1 MKARASTTPWTR
13 RGVLAA
19 AAGGLAACTTR
30 PASLQGSAGQ
40 RIDQAVDTAQAELF
54 STVAGSQ
61 ELAQRAQG
69 LLVIPNIT
77 HVGLF
82 ASGAYGEGAL
92 RINGVTV
99 DYYSLSA
106 VSIGF
111 TFGAQAYHQALFFL
125 TPEALQD
132 FRLADGWT
140 LGVDAA
146 VVVNTDGAAGSL
158 NTMSFNRP
166 MVEVVFGQRGLIADA
181 SLAGAK
187 YSRIYR

>member
-1 MKARASTTPWTR
+1 MDSWTR

-19 AAGGLAACTTR
+19 VGGGLAACTTT
-30 PASLQGSAGQ
+30 PGPQGGAGG
-40 RIDQAVDTAQAELF
+40 RIDAAVDVALGELYA
-54 STVAGSQ
+54 SVAGS
-61 ELAQRAQG
+61 EDLAARAQG
-69 LLVIPNIT
+69 VLVIPNIT
-77 HVGLF
+77 RLGFVAG
-82 ASGAYGEGAL
+82 GAYGEGAL
-92 RINGVTV
+92 RIQGATV

-111 TFGAQAYHQALFFL
+111 TLGATAYNQALFFL

-158 NTMSFNRP
+158 NTTSFNRP
-166 MVEVVFGQRGLIADA
+166 IVEIVFAQRGLLADA

>member
-1 MKARASTTPWTR
+1 MTPWTR
-13 RGVLAA
+13 RGFLAA
-19 AAGGLAACTTR
+19 GAGGLAACTTR
-30 PASLQGSAGQ
+30 PASLEGSAGAK
-40 RIDQAVDTAQAELF
+40 IDGAVDAALVELFATVSGSEQLAAQA
-54 STVAGSQ
+54 
-61 ELAQRAQG
+61 QG
-69 LLVIPNIT
+69 VLVIPNINR
-77 HVGLF
+77 LAFF
-82 ASGAYGEGAL
+82 AGGAYGEGAL

-111 TFGAQAYHQALFFL
+111 SLGAQAYNQVLFFL

-146 VVVNTDGAAGSL
+146 VVVDTDGAAGSL
-158 NTMSFNRP
+158 NTASFNRP
-166 MVEVVFGQRGLIADA
+166 IVEVVYAQRGLIADA

-187 YSRIYR
+187 YSRVYR

>member
-1 MKARASTTPWTR
+1 MKETSMTPWTR
-13 RGVLAA
+13 RGVLAL
-19 AAGGLAACTTR
+19 AGTGLAACTTR
-30 PASLQGSAGQ
+30 PASLEGSAGQ
-40 RIDQAVDTAQAELF
+40 RIDAAVDAALAELF
-54 STVAGSQ
+54 ASVSGAEQ
-61 ELAQRAQG
+61 LAAQAQG
-69 LLVIPNIT
+69 VLIIPNIT
-77 HVGLF
+77 RLGFF
-82 ASGAYGEGAL
+82 AGGAYGEGAL
-92 RINGVTV
+92 RIRGATV

-111 TFGAQAYHQALFFL
+111 TFGAQAYNQALFFL

-146 VVVNTDGAAGSL
+146 VVVNTEGAAGSL
-158 NTMSFNRP
+158 NTTSFNRP
-166 MVEVVFGQRGLIADA
+166 IVEVVYAQRGLLADA

>member
-1 MKARASTTPWTR
+1 MKDVSMTPWTR
-13 RGVLAA
+13 RGFLAV

-40 RIDQAVDTAQAELF
+40 RIDARVDQAQAELF
-54 STVAGSQ
+54 SVVSGAEQ
-61 ELAQRAQG
+61 LAARAQG
-69 LLVIPNIT
+69 LLIIPDIT
-77 HVGLF
+77 QIGLF

-92 RINGVTV
+92 RIGGATV
-99 DYYSLSA
+99 EYYSLSA
-106 VSIGF
+106 VGIGF
-111 TFGAQAYHQALFFL
+111 TFGAQAYNQALFFL

-140 LGVDAA
+140 LGVDGA
-146 VVVNTDGAAGSL
+146 VTVNTEGAAGSL
-158 NTMSFNRP
+158 NTGTFNRP
-166 MVEVVFGQRGLIADA
+166 IVEVVFGQRGLIADA

>member
-1 MKARASTTPWTR
+1 MTPWTR
-13 RGVLAA
+13 RGVLAL
-19 AAGGLAACTTR
+19 AGTGLAACTTR
-30 PASLQGSAGQ
+30 PASLEGSAGQ
-40 RIDQAVDTAQAELF
+40 RIDAAVDAALAELF
-54 STVAGSQ
+54 ASVSGAEQ
-61 ELAQRAQG
+61 LAAQAQG
-69 LLVIPNIT
+69 VLIIPNIT
-77 HVGLF
+77 RLGFF
-82 ASGAYGEGAL
+82 AGGAYGEGAL
-92 RINGVTV
+92 RIRGATV

-111 TFGAQAYHQALFFL
+111 TFGAQAYNQALFFL

-146 VVVNTDGAAGSL
+146 VVVNTEGAAGSL
-158 NTMSFNRP
+158 NTTSFNRP
-166 MVEVVFGQRGLIADA
+166 IVEVVYAQRGLLADA